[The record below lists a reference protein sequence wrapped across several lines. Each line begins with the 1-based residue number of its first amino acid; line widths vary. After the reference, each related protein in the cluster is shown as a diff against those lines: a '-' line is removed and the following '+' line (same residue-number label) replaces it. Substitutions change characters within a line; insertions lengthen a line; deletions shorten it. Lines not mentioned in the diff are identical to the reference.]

1 VANDEVQALALRVDL
16 QEDKSHTAR
25 YPQETPCDVRIVM
38 KNGDSYSGRG
48 VVMKG
53 EPSNPHQP
61 EDLRR
66 KFFELGTPVWGEST
80 TREVF
85 DAFMDIEH
93 VPDFGAFADRVS
105 L

>member
-1 VANDEVQALALRVDL
+1 VQALAERVDL
-16 QEDKSHTAR
+16 QEEKSHTAR

-38 KNGDSYSGRG
+38 KTGESYTGRC

-66 KFFELGTPVWGEST
+66 KFFELGTPVWGAGK
-80 TREVF
+80 TRAVF
-85 DAFMDIEH
+85 DAFMGIEN
-93 VPDFGAFADRVS
+93 VPDFGAFADGVA